1 MANHASAAAAGV
13 TLVTELDG
21 NLGPRMQ
28 EIDEGLWHWTASH
41 PRINWEVSSY
51 YLSDERVLIDPVL
64 PAAGLEWFRGIDSLP
79 AHVLLSC
86 RHHDRASWQ
95 FVEAFGTEV
104 HCVDTGVHE
113 LQGRGPV
120 TPFAFGDELPGG
132 VIAHEVDSIS
142 PDETA
147 LYIPAHR
154 ALVCADG
161 VMRSDQE
168 SALQFVPDGLMDDP
182 EQTKAGLRVAF
193 TKLLELDFDRLLLA
207 HGQPI
212 IVGGKQALAGFVGE

>member
-1 MANHASAAAAGV
+1 
-13 TLVTELDG
+13 
-21 NLGPRMQ
+21 MQ
-28 EIDEGLWHWTASH
+28 EIDEGLWHWTATH
-41 PRINWEVSSY
+41 PRIDWEVSSY

-64 PAAGLEWFRGIDSLP
+64 PPGGLDWFEEIDSTP

-95 FVEAFGTEV
+95 IVEAFGAEV
-104 HCVDTGVHE
+104 HCVDTGAYE
-113 LQGRGPV
+113 LEGRGPV
-120 TPFAFGDELPGG
+120 TSFAFGDELPGG
-132 VIAHEVDSIS
+132 VIAREVDSIS

-147 LYIPAHR
+147 LFVPAHR

-161 VMRSDQE
+161 VMRFDQE

-182 EQTKAGLRVAF
+182 EQTKAGLRAAF
-193 TKLLELDFDRLLLA
+193 AKLLELDFDRLLLA

-212 IVGGKQALAGFVGE
+212 LTGGKQALAAFIGE